1 MLSCGSTG
9 EHFASDQHG
18 RNIRRN
24 PSNTMA
30 PNPKTIVC
38 HVLAA
43 HQFPGLMA
51 ARLNP
56 GVWRAFHVGQGK
68 EQHL

>member
-1 MLSCGSTG
+1 
-9 EHFASDQHG
+9 
-18 RNIRRN
+18 
-24 PSNTMA
+24 MA